1 MAAVSF
7 ISSREA
13 LSLALAYSEQKWG
26 AGTYWKAFHR
36 TVMLV
41 AAFPSVF
48 TLNRQPATVVFSR
61 KEEKLGGVVAE
72 EKVTYYTVVRAP
84 RVNTVT
90 SE

>member
-1 MAAVSF
+1 MVAVSF
-7 ISSREA
+7 VSSREA
-13 LSLALAYSEQKWG
+13 LSLPLAYSEQKWG
-26 AGTYWKAFHR
+26 AGMDWKAFYR

-48 TLNRQPATVVFSR
+48 TPNRQPAIIVFSCR
-61 KEEKLGGVVAE
+61 EEKLGEVVVE
-72 EKVTYYTVVRAP
+72 EKLTYDTAVRAP